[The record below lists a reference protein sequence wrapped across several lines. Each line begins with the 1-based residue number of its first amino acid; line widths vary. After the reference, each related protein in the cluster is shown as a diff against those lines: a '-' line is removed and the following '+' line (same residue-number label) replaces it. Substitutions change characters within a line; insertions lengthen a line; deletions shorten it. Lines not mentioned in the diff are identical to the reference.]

1 MAEIG
6 LNVKSIMKLL
16 EPRRMFQVIGLMACV
31 IVATSV
37 LVDFFY
43 QLPSELA
50 KHPGLSIGWNRQ
62 AALILMTTLPIACVL
77 GFATALWWTTEL
89 GVRGVKNTKLA
100 WALLIAQVLLA
111 LMTSTDFLYIVAAEA
126 PFVLEGTSG
135 LAWLLGQC
143 ITTAGFASFAAAT
156 GSLSPV
162 DGLTHTPQALVVSI
176 TILDATAWIVFAFC
190 LGYLVVRAETGRQ
203 LLGRRHAELLATQLM
218 LSDSTRMGERLR
230 ISRELHDAMGHRLA
244 ALNIHLEL
252 ASRLTSGAPAA
263 AVGDAHEVAR
273 MLLAEVREVVSDL
286 RERRKIDLRRAIE
299 LLAYGVA
306 RPRIHLTLTDD
317 LDSLDPSEAHALF
330 RCVQET
336 ITNALRHSGAS
347 NLWIEIEH
355 SPYRWRLCVRD
366 DGRGA
371 SNTQESNGLQGI
383 RERIEQMGGT
393 LEIETQPGRG
403 FYLCG
408 TIPTP
413 KEPA

>member
-1 MAEIG
+1 
-6 LNVKSIMKLL
+6 MKLL
-16 EPRRMFQVIGLMACV
+16 EPRRLFQVIGLAACG
-31 IVATSV
+31 IVAIPV

-50 KHPGLSIGWNRQ
+50 KHPGLTVGWNRQ

-77 GFATALWWTTEL
+77 GFAAAFWRTTEL
-89 GVRGVKNTKLA
+89 GARGVRNSKPALV
-100 WALLIAQVLLA
+100 LLIVQVLLA
-111 LMTSTDFLYIVAAEA
+111 FMTSTDFLFIVAAEA
-126 PFVLEGTSG
+126 PFVLEGRRA
-135 LAWLLGQC
+135 LAWLAGQC
-143 ITTAGFASFAAAT
+143 ITTAGFAAFAAAT
-156 GSLSPV
+156 GNFSPV

-176 TILDATAWIVFAFC
+176 TILDVAAWIVFAFC

-203 LLGRRHAELLATQLM
+203 LLGRRHAELLATQWM
-218 LSDSTRMGERLR
+218 LADSTRMGERLR

-252 ASRLTSGAPAA
+252 ASRLTAGPPAA

-286 RERRKIDLRRAIE
+286 REGRQIDLGRAIK
-299 LLAYGVA
+299 LLTHGVA
-306 RPRIHLTLTDD
+306 RPQIHLTLTDD
-317 LDSLDPSEAHALF
+317 LDSLDPAEAHALF

-336 ITNALRHSGAS
+336 ITNAIRHSGAN
-347 NLWIEIEH
+347 NLWIEIAH
-355 SPYRWRLCVRD
+355 SECQWRLCVRD
-366 DGRGA
+366 DGRGDR
-371 SNTQESNGLQGI
+371 NTQEGNGLRGI

-403 FYLCG
+403 FRLCG

-413 KEPA
+413 KVLA